1 MAIKNEVW
9 TIGSIIK
16 WTEQY
21 FQDKGVDSPRL
32 DAEVLLSHVL
42 QKERIYLYIHFD
54 EPLEAAELAAFREMV
69 KKRVQRIPVAYIVG
83 AREFMGLRFA
93 VSPAVLIPRP
103 DTEILVEAVIERLK
117 DKSQIKFVDIG
128 TGSGA
133 IVLSLLHYL
142 PLACAVAVDISQDA
156 LAVAT
161 ENAETLL
168 VKDRVDFY
176 QGDIYEPLAAEK
188 FDAIVSNPPYIPN
201 ADIAELEPEVKEFE
215 PYGALAGGLD
225 GLDFYRRL
233 IADGS
238 NRLKD
243 GGFMAFEVGINQAQA
258 VAAIAESVPTF
269 GQTQII
275 KDYAGIERVVIL
287 YKNK

>member
-176 QGDIYEPLAAEK
+176 QGDIYEPLAAEE

-238 NRLKD
+238 DRLKD

-258 VAAIAESVPTF
+258 VAALAESMPIFEKTE
-269 GQTQII
+269 IL

-287 YKNK
+287 HKNK

>member
-1 MAIKNEVW
+1 MVMKNEVW

-21 FQDKGVDSPRL
+21 FRDKGVDSPRL

-42 QKERIYLYIHFD
+42 KKERIYLYIHFD
-54 EPLEAAELAAFREMV
+54 EPLEAGELAAFRDMV

-83 AREFMGLRFA
+83 AREFMGLTFA

-117 DKSQIKFVDIG
+117 DKAQIKFVDIG

-142 PLACAVAVDISQDA
+142 PLACAAAVDISQDA
-156 LAVAT
+156 LTVAA

-168 VKDRVDFY
+168 VNDRVDFY
-176 QGDIYEPLAAEK
+176 LGDVYAPLTTEK
-188 FDAIVSNPPYIPN
+188 FDAIISNPPYIPN
-201 ADIAELEPEVKEFE
+201 EDIAKLEPEVRDFE
-215 PYGALAGGLD
+215 PYGALAGGMD
-225 GLDFYRRL
+225 GLDFYRQL
-233 IADGS
+233 IAGGS
-238 NRLKD
+238 ARLKD
-243 GGFMAFEVGINQAQA
+243 GGFMVFEVGINQARA
-258 VAAIAESVPTF
+258 VVALTAAIPELGKTE
-269 GQTQII
+269 ILR
-275 KDYAGIERVVIL
+275 DYAGIERVVIA
-287 YKNK
+287 YKK

>member
-1 MAIKNEVW
+1 MAMKNEVW

-21 FQDKGVDSPRL
+21 FRDKGVDSPRL

-42 QKERIYLYIHFD
+42 KKERIYLYIHFD
-54 EPLEAAELAAFREMV
+54 EPLEAAELASFRDMV

-83 AREFMGLRFA
+83 AREFMGLTFA
-93 VSPAVLIPRP
+93 VSPMVLIPRP
-103 DTEILVEAVIERLK
+103 DTEILVEAVIERFK
-117 DKSQIKFVDIG
+117 DKAQIKFVDIG

-142 PLACAVAVDISQDA
+142 PLACAAAVDISQDA
-156 LAVAT
+156 LTVAA

-176 QGDIYEPLAAEK
+176 LGDVYAPLTAEK
-188 FDAIVSNPPYIPN
+188 FDAIISNPPYIPN
-201 ADIAELEPEVKEFE
+201 EDIAELEPEVRDFE
-215 PYGALAGGLD
+215 PYGALAGGMD

-233 IADGS
+233 IVGGS
-238 NRLKD
+238 ERLKD
-243 GGFMAFEVGINQAQA
+243 GGFMAFEVGINQAGT
-258 VAAIAESVPTF
+258 VAALAESIPEL
-269 GQTQII
+269 GKAEIL

-287 YKNK
+287 YKK

>member
-176 QGDIYEPLAAEK
+176 QGDLYEPLAAEK

-238 NRLKD
+238 DRLKD

-258 VAAIAESVPTF
+258 VAALAESMPIFEKVE
-269 GQTQII
+269 IL

-287 YKNK
+287 HKNK

>member
-1 MAIKNEVW
+1 MAMKNEVW

-21 FQDKGVDSPRL
+21 FRDKGVDSPRL

-42 QKERIYLYIHFD
+42 KKERIYLYIHFD
-54 EPLEAAELAAFREMV
+54 EPLEAGELAAFRDMV

-83 AREFMGLRFA
+83 AREFMGLTFA

-117 DKSQIKFVDIG
+117 DKAQTKFVDIG

-142 PLACAVAVDISQDA
+142 PLACAAAVDISQDA
-156 LAVAT
+156 LTVAA

-168 VKDRVDFY
+168 VNDRVDFY
-176 QGDIYEPLAAEK
+176 LGDVYAPLTTEK
-188 FDAIVSNPPYIPN
+188 FDAIISNPPYIPN
-201 ADIAELEPEVKEFE
+201 EDIAKLEPEVRNFE
-215 PYGALAGGLD
+215 PYGALAGGMD
-225 GLDFYRRL
+225 GLDFYRQL
-233 IADGS
+233 IAGGS
-238 NRLKD
+238 ARLKD
-243 GGFMAFEVGINQAQA
+243 GGFMVFEVGINQARA
-258 VAAIAESVPTF
+258 VVALTAAIPELGKTE
-269 GQTQII
+269 ILR
-275 KDYAGIERVVIL
+275 DYAGIERVVIA
-287 YKNK
+287 YKK

>member
-176 QGDIYEPLAAEK
+176 QGDLYEPLAAEK

-238 NRLKD
+238 EHLKD
-243 GGFMAFEVGINQAQA
+243 GGFMAFEVGINQAQV

>member
-1 MAIKNEVW
+1 MVMKNEVW

-21 FQDKGVDSPRL
+21 FRDKGVDSPRL

-42 QKERIYLYIHFD
+42 KKERIYLYIHFD
-54 EPLEAAELAAFREMV
+54 EPLEAGELAAFRAMV

-83 AREFMGLRFA
+83 AREFMGLTFA

-117 DKSQIKFVDIG
+117 DKAQTKFVDIG

-142 PLACAVAVDISQDA
+142 PLACAAAVDISQDA
-156 LAVAT
+156 LTVAA

-168 VKDRVDFY
+168 VNDRVDFY
-176 QGDIYEPLAAEK
+176 LGDVYAPLTTEK
-188 FDAIVSNPPYIPN
+188 FDAIISNPPYIPN
-201 ADIAELEPEVKEFE
+201 EDIAKLEPEVRDFE
-215 PYGALAGGLD
+215 PYGALAGGMD
-225 GLDFYRRL
+225 GLDFYRQL
-233 IADGS
+233 IAGGS
-238 NRLKD
+238 ARLKD
-243 GGFMAFEVGINQAQA
+243 GGFMVFEVGINQARA
-258 VAAIAESVPTF
+258 VVALTAAIPELGKTE
-269 GQTQII
+269 ILR
-275 KDYAGIERVVIL
+275 DYAGIERVVIA
-287 YKNK
+287 YKK

>member
-243 GGFMAFEVGINQAQA
+243 GGFMAFEVGINQAQV

>member
-176 QGDIYEPLAAEK
+176 QGDIYEPLAAEE

-258 VAAIAESVPTF
+258 VAALAESMPIF
-269 GQTQII
+269 EKAEIL

-287 YKNK
+287 HKNK

>member
-21 FQDKGVDSPRL
+21 FRDKGVDSPRL

-42 QKERIYLYIHFD
+42 KKERIYLYIHFD
-54 EPLEAAELAAFREMV
+54 EPLEAGELAAFRAMV

-83 AREFMGLRFA
+83 AREFMGLTFV

-117 DKSQIKFVDIG
+117 DKAQIKFVDIG

-142 PLACAVAVDISQDA
+142 PLACAAAVDISQDA
-156 LAVAT
+156 LTVAA

-168 VKDRVDFY
+168 VNDRVDFY
-176 QGDIYEPLAAEK
+176 LGDVYAPLTTEK
-188 FDAIVSNPPYIPN
+188 FDAIISNPPYIPN
-201 ADIAELEPEVKEFE
+201 ADIAKLEPEVRNFE
-215 PYGALAGGLD
+215 PYGALAGGMD
-225 GLDFYRRL
+225 GLDFYRQL
-233 IADGS
+233 IAGGS
-238 NRLKD
+238 ARLKD
-243 GGFMAFEVGINQAQA
+243 GGFMVFEVGINQARA
-258 VAAIAESVPTF
+258 VVALTAAIPELGKTE
-269 GQTQII
+269 IL
-275 KDYAGIERVVIL
+275 KDYAGIERVVIA
-287 YKNK
+287 YKK

>member
-238 NRLKD
+238 NHLKD

>member
-1 MAIKNEVW
+1 MTMKNEVW

-21 FQDKGVDSPRL
+21 FKDKGVDSPRL

-42 QKERIYLYIHFD
+42 EKERIYLYIHFD
-54 EPLEAAELAAFREMV
+54 EPLEAVELAAFRDMV

-83 AREFMGLRFA
+83 AREFMGLTFS

-117 DKSQIKFVDIG
+117 DKAQIKFVDIG

-142 PLACAVAVDISQDA
+142 PLACAAAVDISQDA
-156 LAVAT
+156 LAVAGK
-161 ENAETLL
+161 NAETLL

-176 QGDIYEPLAAEK
+176 MGDVYAPLPAEK
-188 FDAIVSNPPYIPN
+188 FDAIISNPPYIPN
-201 ADIAELEPEVKEFE
+201 ADIAKLEPEVKEFE

-238 NRLKD
+238 DRLND

-258 VAAIAESVPTF
+258 VVALAESVPTLE
-269 GQTQII
+269 QTQIL
-275 KDYAGIERVVIL
+275 KDYTGIDRVVIL
-287 YKNK
+287 YKK

>member
-176 QGDIYEPLAAEK
+176 QGDLYEPLAAEK

-238 NRLKD
+238 DRLKN

-258 VAAIAESVPTF
+258 VAALAESMPIF
-269 GQTQII
+269 EKAEIL

-287 YKNK
+287 HKNK

>member
-1 MAIKNEVW
+1 MAMKNEVW

-21 FQDKGVDSPRL
+21 FRDKGVDSPRL

-42 QKERIYLYIHFD
+42 KKERIYLYIHFD
-54 EPLEAAELAAFREMV
+54 EPLEAGELAAFRDMV

-83 AREFMGLRFA
+83 AREFMGLTFA

-117 DKSQIKFVDIG
+117 DKAQTKFVDIG

-142 PLACAVAVDISQDA
+142 PLACAAAVDISQDA
-156 LAVAT
+156 LTVAA

-168 VKDRVDFY
+168 VNDRVDFY
-176 QGDIYEPLAAEK
+176 LGDVYAPLTTEK
-188 FDAIVSNPPYIPN
+188 FDAIISNPPYIPN
-201 ADIAELEPEVKEFE
+201 EDIAKLEPEVRDFE
-215 PYGALAGGLD
+215 PYGALAGGMD
-225 GLDFYRRL
+225 GLDFYRQL
-233 IADGS
+233 IAGGS
-238 NRLKD
+238 ARLKD
-243 GGFMAFEVGINQAQA
+243 GGFMVFEVGINQARA
-258 VAAIAESVPTF
+258 VVALTAAIPELGKTE
-269 GQTQII
+269 ILR
-275 KDYAGIERVVIL
+275 DYAGIERVVIA
-287 YKNK
+287 YKK

>member
-142 PLACAVAVDISQDA
+142 PLACAAAVDISQDA
-156 LAVAT
+156 LAVAA

-176 QGDIYEPLAAEK
+176 QGDIYEPLAAEE

-201 ADIAELEPEVKEFE
+201 ADIAGLEPEVKEFE

-238 NRLKD
+238 DRLKN

-258 VAAIAESVPTF
+258 VASLAESMPIF
-269 GQTQII
+269 EKAEIL

-287 YKNK
+287 HKNK

>member
-21 FQDKGVDSPRL
+21 FRDKGVDSPRL

-42 QKERIYLYIHFD
+42 KKERIYLYIHFD
-54 EPLEAAELAAFREMV
+54 EPLEAGELAAFRAMV

-83 AREFMGLRFA
+83 AREFMGLTFA

-117 DKSQIKFVDIG
+117 DKAQIKFVDIG

-142 PLACAVAVDISQDA
+142 PLACAAAVDISQDA
-156 LAVAT
+156 LTVAA

-168 VKDRVDFY
+168 VNDRVDFY
-176 QGDIYEPLAAEK
+176 LGDVYAPLTTEK
-188 FDAIVSNPPYIPN
+188 FDAIISNPPYIPN
-201 ADIAELEPEVKEFE
+201 ADIAKLEPEVRNFE
-215 PYGALAGGLD
+215 PYGALAGGMD
-225 GLDFYRRL
+225 GLDFYRQL
-233 IADGS
+233 IAGGS
-238 NRLKD
+238 ARLKD
-243 GGFMAFEVGINQAQA
+243 GGFMVFEVGINQARA
-258 VAAIAESVPTF
+258 VVALTAAIPELGKTE
-269 GQTQII
+269 IL
-275 KDYAGIERVVIL
+275 KDYAGIERVVIA
-287 YKNK
+287 YKK

>member
-1 MAIKNEVW
+1 MAMKNEVW

-21 FQDKGVDSPRL
+21 FRDKGVDSPRL

-42 QKERIYLYIHFD
+42 KKERIYLYIHFD
-54 EPLEAAELAAFREMV
+54 EPLEAGELAAFRAMV

-83 AREFMGLRFA
+83 AREFMGLTFA

-117 DKSQIKFVDIG
+117 DKAQIKFVDIG

-142 PLACAVAVDISQDA
+142 PLACAAAVDISQDA
-156 LAVAT
+156 LTVAA

-168 VKDRVDFY
+168 VNDRVDFY
-176 QGDIYEPLAAEK
+176 LGDVYAPLTTEK
-188 FDAIVSNPPYIPN
+188 FDAIISNPPYIPN
-201 ADIAELEPEVKEFE
+201 EDIAKLEPEVRNFE
-215 PYGALAGGLD
+215 PYGALAGGMD
-225 GLDFYRRL
+225 GLDFYRQL
-233 IADGS
+233 IAGGS
-238 NRLKD
+238 ARLKD
-243 GGFMAFEVGINQAQA
+243 GGFMVFEVGINQARA
-258 VAAIAESVPTF
+258 VVALTAAIPELGKTE
-269 GQTQII
+269 ILR
-275 KDYAGIERVVIL
+275 DYAGIERVVIA
-287 YKNK
+287 YKK

>member
-176 QGDIYEPLAAEK
+176 QGDIYAPLAAEK
-188 FDAIVSNPPYIPN
+188 FDTIVSNPPYIPN

-238 NRLKD
+238 DRLKD

-258 VAAIAESVPTF
+258 VAALAESMPIF
-269 GQTQII
+269 EKAEIL